1 VAIELKRRAKKG
13 QEIYYWKDSK
23 GEVDFVIKTGLK
35 PTALIQVCYNIEDEK
50 VKEREVQALLRAMQ
64 EFRLKEGLVITPDY
78 ETEEKFGSKKIRF
91 VSLWRWLLE

>member
-1 VAIELKRRAKKG
+1 
-13 QEIYYWKDSK
+13 
-23 GEVDFVIKTGLK
+23 
-35 PTALIQVCYNIEDEK
+35 LIQVCYNIEDEK